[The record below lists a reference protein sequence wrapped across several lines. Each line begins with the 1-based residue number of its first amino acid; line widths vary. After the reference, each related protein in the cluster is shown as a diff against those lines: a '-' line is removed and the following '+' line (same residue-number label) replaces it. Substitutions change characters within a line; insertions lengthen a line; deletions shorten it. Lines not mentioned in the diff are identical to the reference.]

1 MHRGKMFSAGETE
14 LKRVLLIL
22 ACLTLAA
29 CSKPKGSEYFPSPRV
44 GSRSEFAV
52 ELGGLL
58 GVQHAT
64 MVSRVDEETTIQGKN
79 YFKSISTFSGIPGV
93 DQQTSYSRVAP
104 EGVYILDG
112 DDLAKPEYLD
122 TPFPVGVGNSW
133 KSIGPTSQ
141 SNYSVIGVETVDTP
155 TRTFKNCLR
164 LTFKRH
170 DKSGLT
176 EGTQYLAPG
185 IGLVRM
191 VATASGVP
199 VTFTLV
205 KNK

>member
-1 MHRGKMFSAGETE
+1 M
-14 LKRVLLIL
+14 KRVLLIF
-22 ACLTLAA
+22 ACLTLTV
-29 CSKPKGSEYFPSPRV
+29 CSKPKGSEYFPSPRI
-44 GSRSEFAV
+44 GSRSEFAI

-58 GVQHAT
+58 GVQHAS
-64 MVSRVDEETTIQGKN
+64 MVSRVDEETTIQGKS
-79 YFKSISTFSGIPGV
+79 YFKSVSTLSGIPGV
-93 DQQTSYSRVAP
+93 DQQISYSRVTP
-104 EGVYILDG
+104 EGVYVLDG
-112 DDLAKPEYLD
+112 DDLTKPEYLD

-133 KSIGPTSQ
+133 ESIGPTSK
-141 SNYSVIGVETVDTP
+141 SNFSVVGVETVDTP

-164 LTFKRH
+164 LTFKRQ

-199 VTFTLV
+199 MTFTLV
-205 KNK
+205 KDK